1 MRILMLCDWLPPEYS
16 AVGQYTALFAREL
29 AGAGHDVT
37 LVGLSSAAAGVEAH
51 ALGSGHLL
59 VRRVRRPGED
69 GGGLAKRVRWM
80 IAANTALLWA
90 SRRELRRADEV
101 RFTGSPAYMLH
112 FVMPVAK
119 ALGVRSRYRI
129 TDFHPEW
136 LAASLGRTPWW
147 LVPVFAATRFW
158 RRRVDVVEAL
168 GEDQRERLLESRVDP
183 SRIEL
188 RRDPSP
194 VDVSPATRPVARPPR
209 LAGRKVILYSGH
221 WGAPHDHETF
231 VEGFARHCAAH
242 PGGAGLWINAVGPR
256 ADLVEQACERRGLPC
271 ARTRLV
277 PLDALPGVL
286 AAADLHLVALADA
299 FVGYALPSKVYA
311 CIASGKPILFVGSAA
326 SDVHRV
332 CVERVPA
339 ANYRRAAVGDADGVA
354 RALAELLG
362 NDAGA
367 ESSRIRAMGD
377 AK

>member
-1 MRILMLCDWLPPEYS
+1 MRILMLCDWLPPDYS
-16 AVGQYTALFAREL
+16 AVGQYTARFAREL

-37 LVGLSSAAAGVEAH
+37 LVGLSSAAAGVESH
-51 ALGSGHLL
+51 AFGSGRL
-59 VRRVRRPGED
+59 VVRKVRCPGE
-69 GGGLAKRVRWM
+69 GEGGLARRVRWM
-80 IAANTALLWA
+80 LAANLALLWA

-101 RFTGSPAYMLH
+101 RFSGSPAYMLH
-112 FVMPVAK
+112 FVMPIAK
-119 ALGVRSRYRI
+119 ALGLRTRYRI

-136 LAASLGRTPWW
+136 LIASLGRTPWW
-147 LVPVFAATRFW
+147 LAPVVAATRFW
-158 RRRVDVVEAL
+158 RRRVDVVEVL
-168 GEDQRERLLESRVDP
+168 GEDQRERMLESRVDP

-194 VDVSPATRPVARPPR
+194 VDVSPSTRPAARPPA
-209 LAGRKVILYSGH
+209 LAGRRVILYSGY
-221 WGAPHDHETF
+221 WGTPHDHETF

-242 PGGAGLWINAVGPR
+242 PGVAGLWINAVGPR
-256 ADLVEQACERRGLPC
+256 ADLVEQACERRGLPQ

-286 AAADLHLVALADA
+286 AAADLHLVTLADA

-339 ANYRRAAVGDADGVA
+339 ANYRRAAVGDAEGVA
-354 RALAELLG
+354 RALDAMLG
-362 NDAGA
+362 NDAA
-367 ESSRIRAMGD
+367 ETSRIRAMGG
-377 AK
+377 AT